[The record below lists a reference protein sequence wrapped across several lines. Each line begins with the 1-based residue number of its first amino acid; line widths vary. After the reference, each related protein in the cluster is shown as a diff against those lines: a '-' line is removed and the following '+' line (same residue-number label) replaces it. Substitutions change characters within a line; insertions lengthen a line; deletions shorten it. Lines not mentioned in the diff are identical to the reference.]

1 MATANPEHE
10 CRRVR
15 SLSPKQTVLL
25 DRFGSISAKRNEAL
39 HYLPTLSIDRS
50 DRLAFSVDALEA
62 YAMAWLARQT
72 LEGQPGNLAEVTG
85 ARGARILGA
94 IHPA

>member
-1 MATANPEHE
+1 
-10 CRRVR
+10 
-15 SLSPKQTVLL
+15 
-25 DRFGSISAKRNEAL
+25 
-39 HYLPTLSIDRS
+39 
-50 DRLAFSVDALEA
+50 
-62 YAMAWLARQT
+62 MAWLARQT